1 MSGGAVAVVGG
12 SASAST
18 KSGGQGFGRHG
29 MAKRPKRGKSRRH
42 KKGHKKHGSPLKGAS
57 VLGAKSGGSKSQ
69 GFGRHGMANRP
80 KRRKSHVQ
88 VPRSLSTFENPDV
101 LEKTR
106 EFAEQKS
113 EAKDMQS
120 MERDSNLGSMNIDN

>member
-1 MSGGAVAVVGG
+1 
-12 SASAST
+12 
-18 KSGGQGFGRHG
+18 

-88 VPRSLSTFENPDV
+88 VPRTLSTFENPDV
-101 LEKTR
+101 LEKSR
-106 EFAEQKS
+106 EFAEKQS

-120 MERDSNLGSMNIDN
+120 IERDSSLGSMNIDN